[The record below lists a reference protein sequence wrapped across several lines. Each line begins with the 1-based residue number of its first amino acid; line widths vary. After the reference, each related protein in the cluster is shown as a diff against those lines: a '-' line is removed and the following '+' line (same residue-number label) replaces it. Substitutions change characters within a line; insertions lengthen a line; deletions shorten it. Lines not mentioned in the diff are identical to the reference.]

1 MHRGGFIHAL
11 QEGVGE
17 GTLTQEAVN
26 QMLTDFAE
34 FAGDTV

>member
-1 MHRGGFIHAL
+1 MHLGGFIHAL
-11 QEGVGE
+11 QVAVGE